1 MPLAFHSLSHGEVAF
16 GFFNIDTDMLLL
28 DVHFFFGDDFS
39 AAVSELASLDAD
51 GPARASVDAYTLD
64 RSRVGNLIGA
74 IHGIE
79 FRGFIGDVYKRFPFP
94 TEEDKFRQQPE
105 GSETRGVIE
114 EMIRPYAG
122 RSTISI
128 ICDDRRLTVDIG
140 GYLFERAVFHDLIL
154 YVWRGGYP
162 RWRDGLRPSYVMEM
176 MQAAERSR
184 NLLFRGLKRP

>member
-28 DVHFFFGDDFS
+28 DVHFFFADDFS

-51 GPARASVDAYTLD
+51 GPARVSVDVYTLD
-64 RSRVGNLIGA
+64 RSRIGNLIGA

-105 GSETRGVIE
+105 GCETRGVIE
-114 EMIRPYAG
+114 EMIRSYAG

-128 ICDDRRLTVDIG
+128 TCDDRRLTVDIG

>member
-28 DVHFFFGDDFS
+28 DVHFFFADDFS

-64 RSRVGNLIGA
+64 RSRIGNLIGA
-74 IHGIE
+74 IHGVE

-114 EMIRPYAG
+114 EMIRSYAG
-122 RSTISI
+122 RRTISI

-184 NLLFRGLKRP
+184 NLLFRGLKHP

>member
-39 AAVSELASLDAD
+39 AAVSELASLDWD
-51 GPARASVDAYTLD
+51 GPARVSVDAYTLD